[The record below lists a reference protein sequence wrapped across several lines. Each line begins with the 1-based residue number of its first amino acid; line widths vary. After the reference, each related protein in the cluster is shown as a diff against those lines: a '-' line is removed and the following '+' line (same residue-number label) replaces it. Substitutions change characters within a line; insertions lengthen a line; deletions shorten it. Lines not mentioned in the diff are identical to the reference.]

1 MSQQQ
6 ELHDQALR
14 TNSAPHKE
22 GGGDFLA
29 SSTWSSE
36 SLQSRLYSDTS
47 TAKLVAAGATM
58 GGTGG
63 RSSSSLMGGQ
73 TLKKNAKGGKVLNSR
88 LLGSQ
93 STPALRTLSSG
104 KVLERKSAKKT
115 QSIVSKNSRQ
125 LFSKSILPSP
135 SDTTFTSTARDRHGR
150 GEEGSHLDST
160 GAVAS
165 SNNDA
170 EGEVRIVPRTF
181 LESLNLSIKHEHELF
196 HVPHTFFYLSKAN
209 LNTRAYDLQLIS
221 QEAIDKNQY
230 YTISKEGL
238 TLHRGSDSEF
248 TSLSQWEREYS
259 LFHQIS
265 VIPFFRQYRRWK
277 VNYFPFFR
285 ITAPIE
291 ISKTYLF
298 FSFF

>member
-1 MSQQQ
+1 MSQQ
-6 ELHDQALR
+6 EHNDPTLR
-14 TNSAPHKE
+14 TNSAPQKE
-22 GGGDFLA
+22 GGGEDFLA
-29 SSTWSSE
+29 SATWSSE

-47 TAKLVAAGATM
+47 SAKLAAAKGGTMGM

-63 RSSSSLMGGQ
+63 LSSTSLLGGKTQ
-73 TLKKNAKGGKVLNSR
+73 ALNKKNGKSGRLLNSR
-88 LLGSQ
+88 MMGSQ
-93 STPALRTLSSG
+93 STPAMRTLSSG

-135 SDTTFTSTARDRHGR
+135 SDNSLSHTMEDRKE
-150 GEEGSHLDST
+150 EEGRYGSSSLDDI
-160 GAVAS
+160 VALPGS
-165 SNNDA
+165 SNNDT
-170 EGEVRIVPRTF
+170 EGDVKAVPHTF
-181 LESLNLSIKHEHELF
+181 LESLNLSTKHEHELF

-277 VNYFPFFR
+277 VNHAFFLHVLCFMF
-285 ITAPIE
+285 IC
-291 ISKTYLF
+291 
-298 FSFF
+298 

>member
-1 MSQQQ
+1 MSQQN
-6 ELHDQALR
+6 EHTLR
-14 TNSAPHKE
+14 TNSAPQKE
-22 GGGDFLA
+22 AGGEDFLA
-29 SSTWSSE
+29 SATWSSE

-47 TAKLVAAGATM
+47 TAKLAAAK
-58 GGTGG
+58 GGTLGGNGG
-63 RSSSSLMGGQ
+63 RSTGSLLGGQTQ
-73 TLKKNAKGGKVLNSR
+73 TLKKNAKSGKVLNSR
-88 LLGSQ
+88 MMGSQ
-93 STPALRTLSSG
+93 STPAMRTLSSG

-135 SDTTFTSTARDRHGR
+135 SDTSFAPAGDERK
-150 GEEGSHLDST
+150 EESHLDDTS
-160 GAVAS
+160 AMLI

-170 EGEVRIVPRTF
+170 DGDVKAVPRTF
-181 LESLNLSIKHEHELF
+181 LESLNLSTKHQHELF

-277 VNYFPFFR
+277 VDHAVCTTVLLIILVSNKLSF
-285 ITAPIE
+285 
-291 ISKTYLF
+291 F
-298 FSFF
+298 FSPS

>member
-1 MSQQQ
+1 VRYFGIDSIMSNQ
-6 ELHDQALR
+6 ERSNPTLR
-14 TNSAPHKE
+14 TNSAPNKE
-22 GGGDFLA
+22 GGDGDFLA
-29 SSTWSSE
+29 STTWSSE
-36 SLQSRLYSDTS
+36 SLQSRLYSDPSS
-47 TAKLVAAGATM
+47 TKLGATS
-58 GGTGG
+58 GAALGGG
-63 RSSSSLMGGQ
+63 RSTTSLLGGQ
-73 TLKKNAKGGKVLNSR
+73 TMKKGSKPGKILNSR
-88 LLGSQ
+88 MMGSQ

-125 LFSKSILPSP
+125 LLNKSILPSP
-135 SDTTFTSTARDRHGR
+135 SQSSMFQSTGDFGGDEFTACHSTQLAGPTST
-150 GEEGSHLDST
+150 LDDDEIK
-160 GAVAS
+160 VL
-165 SNNDA
+165 
-170 EGEVRIVPRTF
+170 PKTF
-181 LESLNLSIKHEHELF
+181 LESLCLSSKHEHELF

-221 QEAIDKNQY
+221 QEAVDKNQY

-277 VNYFPFFR
+277 VRLCIRTNFC
-285 ITAPIE
+285 AIE
-291 ISKTYLF
+291 S
-298 FSFF
+298 

>member
-1 MSQQQ
+1 MSQQV
-6 ELHDQALR
+6 HNDPLR
-14 TNSAPHKE
+14 TNSAPNKDTKD
-22 GGGDFLA
+22 GNFLA
-29 SSTWSSE
+29 STTWSSE
-36 SLQSRLYSDTS
+36 LLQSRLYSDSS
-47 TAKLVAAGATM
+47 TAKLGATV
-58 GGTGG
+58 GAAGG
-63 RSSSSLMGGQ
+63 RSTGSLLGGQ
-73 TLKKNAKGGKVLNSR
+73 TLKKNSEKTGMVLNSR

-104 KVLERKSAKKT
+104 KVLERKAAKKT
-115 QSIVSKNSRQ
+115 QEIVSKNSRQ

-135 SDTTFTSTARDRHGR
+135 SDPSLLAHGR
-150 GEEGSHLDST
+150 AEVTRTDDRSTHSEHSNNNNDEGSVK
-160 GAVAS
+160 AV
-165 SNNDA
+165 
-170 EGEVRIVPRTF
+170 PKTF
-181 LESLNLSIKHEHELF
+181 LESLRLSSKHEHELF

-221 QEAIDKNQY
+221 QEAIDKDLY

-277 VNYFPFFR
+277 VR
-285 ITAPIE
+285 WGA
-291 ISKTYLF
+291 
-298 FSFF
+298 

>member
-1 MSQQQ
+1 MSQQEQ
-6 ELHDQALR
+6 NDPTLR

-22 GGGDFLA
+22 TDGGGDFLA
-29 SSTWSSE
+29 STTWSSE

-47 TAKLVAAGATM
+47 TAKLGGAGV
-58 GGTGG
+58 GGANQSRTGG
-63 RSSSSLMGGQ
+63 RSSASLLGGQ
-73 TLKKNAKGGKVLNSR
+73 TLKKTARGEGRVLNSR
-88 LLGSQ
+88 MMGSQ
-93 STPALRTLSSG
+93 STPAMRTLSSG

-125 LFSKSILPSP
+125 LFSKSVLPPPSDASLLRDFSAAGSDLHTEIDPALPS
-135 SDTTFTSTARDRHGR
+135 SSSVSNNE
-150 GEEGSHLDST
+150 GEEG
-160 GAVAS
+160 
-165 SNNDA
+165 DA
-170 EGEVRIVPRTF
+170 KVVPRTF
-181 LESLNLSIKHEHELF
+181 LESLCLSSKHQHELF

-209 LNTRAYDLQLIS
+209 VNTRAYDLQLIA

-277 VNYFPFFR
+277 VS
-285 ITAPIE
+285 T
-291 ISKTYLF
+291 ISF
-298 FSFF
+298 FSFLLFHYICIY